1 MAFNQPYQQNFTN
14 VLSEDEFLSIIE
26 PPPPQTPPIEEPRV
40 FSEDEFSTMI
50 EPLPPRDKD
59 DETREA
65 EELLKELTEGYIE
78 DELDKE
84 VERLK
89 RIDEQDRRRE
99 MRRLARKT
107 PQQLAE
113 QRRRHEHEIGM
124 ARARIRINPLIGE
137 EVSSRDRILTRVS
150 TPRLIV
156 REPPNITIA
165 EPVRNMNQQYIA
177 NSLPRARARRP
188 QRGLYF

>member
-14 VLSEDEFLSIIE
+14 VLAEDEFLSIIE

-124 ARARIRINPLIGE
+124 ARARIRINPLLGLD
-137 EVSSRDRILTRVS
+137 VTSRDRILTRVN
-150 TPRLIV
+150 TPRSIV
-156 REPPNITIA
+156 RQPQNITIA
-165 EPVRNMNQQYIA
+165 EPVRNMGQQYIA

-188 QRGLYF
+188 QQGLYF